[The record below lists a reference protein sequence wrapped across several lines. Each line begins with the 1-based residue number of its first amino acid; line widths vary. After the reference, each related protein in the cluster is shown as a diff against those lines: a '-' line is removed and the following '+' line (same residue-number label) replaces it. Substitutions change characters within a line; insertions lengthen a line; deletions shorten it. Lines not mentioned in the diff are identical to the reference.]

1 MHLQVKVL
9 KYVEVNSYLWGIT
22 EVTEAE
28 RGGKKNLIN
37 NLQFNQKL
45 MQCFYS
51 NVHVS

>member
-28 RGGKKNLIN
+28 RGEKNLIN

-45 MQCFYS
+45 MQCIYS
-51 NVHVS
+51 HVHVS

>member
-28 RGGKKNLIN
+28 RGGKNLIN

-45 MQCFYS
+45 MQCIYS
-51 NVHVS
+51 NEHVS

>member
-28 RGGKKNLIN
+28 RGGKNLIN

-45 MQCFYS
+45 MQCIYS